1 MSMSDPL
8 ANMLAAIKNGQMAN
22 KTAITVPASKLK
34 KAVLRVLSN
43 EGYIRNFEETADK
56 EGKPAIKIE
65 LKYFE
70 GKPVI
75 KALKRISSPGRRIYT
90 KFDNM
95 PRIYNGLGVVVVST
109 SKGVISDFE
118 ARQQKIGGELLCSVY

>member
-1 MSMSDPL
+1 MSDPL
-8 ANMLAAIKNGQMAN
+8 ANMLAAIRNGAMAN

-34 KAVLRVLSN
+34 KAVLKVLLD
-43 EGYIRNFEETADK
+43 EGYIRNFEDIVDAHN
-56 EGKPAIKIE
+56 KPAIRIE

-70 GKPVI
+70 GKAVI
-75 KALKRISSPGRRIYT
+75 NKMKRISTPGRRVYAQ
-90 KFDNM
+90 FSNM
-95 PRIYNGLGVVVVST
+95 PRVYNGLGIVVVST

>member
-8 ANMLAAIKNGQMAN
+8 ANMLAAIRNGQMAT

-34 KAVLRVLSN
+34 KAVLKVLQD
-43 EGYIRNFEETADK
+43 EGYIRNFSEIVDAHN
-56 EGKPAIKIE
+56 KPALRIE

-70 GKPVI
+70 GEAVI
-75 KALKRISSPGRRIYT
+75 KKMKRISTPGRRVYAQFT
-90 KFDNM
+90 NM
-95 PRIYNGLGVVVVST
+95 PRVYNGLGIVVVST

-118 ARQQKIGGELLCSVY
+118 ARQQKIGGELLCSIY

>member
-1 MSMSDPL
+1 MSMTDPL
-8 ANMLAAIKNGQMAN
+8 ANMLAAIRNGAMAN

-34 KAVLRVLSN
+34 KSVLQVLQD
-43 EGYIRNFEETADK
+43 EGYIRNFAAVEDEN
-56 EGKPAIKIE
+56 GKPAIKIE

-70 GKPVI
+70 GEPVI
-75 KALKRISSPGRRIYT
+75 KKMKRISTPGRRVYA
-90 KFDNM
+90 KFGAL
-95 PRIYNGLGVVVVST
+95 PRVYNGLGIVVVST

>member
-1 MSMSDPL
+1 MSDPL
-8 ANMLAAIKNGQMAN
+8 ANMLAAIRNGAMAN

-34 KAVLRVLSN
+34 KSVLKVLLS
-43 EGYIRNFEETADK
+43 EGYIRNFEDIVDAHN
-56 EGKPAIKIE
+56 KPAIRIE

-70 GKPVI
+70 GEAVI
-75 KALKRISSPGRRIYT
+75 KKMQRISTPGRRVYAQ
-90 KFDNM
+90 FNSL
-95 PRIYNGLGVVVVST
+95 PRVYNGLGIVVVST

>member
-8 ANMLAAIKNGQMAN
+8 ANMLAAIRNGAMAN

-34 KAVLRVLSN
+34 KAVLKVLQD
-43 EGYIRNFEETADK
+43 EGYIRNFSDVEDAN
-56 EGKPAIKIE
+56 GKPAIKIE

-70 GKPVI
+70 GEPVI
-75 KALKRISSPGRRIYT
+75 KKMQRISSPGRRVYA
-90 KFDNM
+90 KFNNL
-95 PRIYNGLGVVVVST
+95 PRVYNGLGIVVVST

>member
-1 MSMSDPL
+1 MSDPL
-8 ANMLAAIKNGQMAN
+8 ANMLAAIRNGAMAN

-34 KAVLRVLSN
+34 KSVLKVLLS
-43 EGYIRNFEETADK
+43 EGYIRNFEDIVDAHN
-56 EGKPAIKIE
+56 KPAIRIE

-70 GKPVI
+70 GKAVI
-75 KALKRISSPGRRIYT
+75 NKMKRISTPGRRVYAQ
-90 KFDNM
+90 FSNM
-95 PRIYNGLGVVVVST
+95 PRVYNGLGIVVVST